1 MQGSRALP
9 DEAFEAFEAAF
20 RNSFAIFCPGILVN
34 CYIIICEQIIE
45 VKLSDLAFPTEN
57 LFDESLGNTLT
68 LASPSY

>member
-20 RNSFAIFCPGILVN
+20 CNSFAMSLSSRPVGFQLAFCPGILVN

-57 LFDESLGNTLT
+57 LF
-68 LASPSY
+68 